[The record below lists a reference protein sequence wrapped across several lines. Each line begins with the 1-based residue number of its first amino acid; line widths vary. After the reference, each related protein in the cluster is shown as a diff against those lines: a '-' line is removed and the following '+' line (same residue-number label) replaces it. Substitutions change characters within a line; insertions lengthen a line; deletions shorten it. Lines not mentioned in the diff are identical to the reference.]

1 MLKSFL
7 LLAADE
13 RLKESKLLKI
23 DDLIDWS
30 QIKLLLKKV
39 DRSGLGPSGYDV
51 LKLLKALLLQAWYSL
66 SDVDLEESLRVRLDF
81 LKFTGLDEDV
91 PDATTLCRFRNLLMS
106 RGRLEKILSNI
117 NKQLESKGLKIKES
131 AGAILDATIIESA
144 GRPKKTLEA
153 TPVDRNEE
161 DDSAAYETSDVQLSA
176 DKDARWLKKGN
187 KSHFGYK
194 AFIVTDSE
202 KGFIDKVSVTP
213 ANVSESK
220 YFEKAIDGIKASRLY
235 ADKGYASAENR
246 NTIKR
251 MKIKNGIMLKASKNN
266 PLKRTQKIFNKLIS
280 KVRYKVEQ
288 CFGTLKR
295 RFNFSKASYFGTDKV
310 LGQTILK
317 SIVFNLLK
325 SVNIT

>member
-7 LLAADE
+7 MIAADE
-13 RLKESKLLKI
+13 RLKSNKLLKI
-23 DDLIDWS
+23 NDLIDWS
-30 QIKLLLKKV
+30 QIRLLLKKI
-39 DRSGLGPSGYDV
+39 DRSGLGPHGYDV

-91 PDATTLCRFRNLLMS
+91 PDATTLCRFRNLLIS

-144 GRPKKTLEA
+144 GRPKKTLE
-153 TPVDRNEE
+153 TIPVDRNEE
-161 DDSAAYETSDVQLSA
+161 ENSVTYETSDVQLSA

-187 KSHFGYK
+187 KSYFGYK
-194 AFIVTDSE
+194 AFVVTDSE
-202 KGFIDKVSVTP
+202 KGFINKVSVTP
-213 ANVSESK
+213 ANVSESRN
-220 YFEKAIDGIKASRLY
+220 FEKAIENIKAQRLY

-246 NTIKR
+246 NTLKR
-251 MKIKNGIMLKASKNN
+251 MKIKSGIMFKANKNN
-266 PLKRTQKIFNKLIS
+266 PLKRSQKVFNKLVS
-280 KVRYKVEQ
+280 KVRYKIEQ

-295 RFNFSKASYFGTDKV
+295 RFNFQKASYFGTNKV
-310 LGQTILK
+310 MGQTILK
-317 SIVFNLLK
+317 AIVFNLLK
-325 SVNIT
+325 GANIT